1 MQECFPVG
9 CVPSAAVAVWW
20 GVSAHGGVCLGGI
33 CLGRSA
39 WPGGVHLPPVDR
51 ILDTCFWKHY
61 LSTTSFA
68 DGAPFWAFG
77 KSWIHHCSSYSF
89 YNILV
94 QTDLTRRLQNLQGQ
108 TIAAETWLQ
117 VTEIRNTNIK
127 YFNLQ
132 SFHDTVEHDSFGHK
146 ERFEIYLKL
155 EYVCHCVWVNLLL
168 YS

>member
-1 MQECFPVG
+1 MKVSVNLSHFYLYSPYIFFFSGKSRGARDTCPPLQFFFIFMQECFPVG

-68 DGAPFWAFG
+68 DDAPFWVFG

-108 TIAAETWLQ
+108 TIAAEMW
-117 VTEIRNTNIK
+117 
-127 YFNLQ
+127 
-132 SFHDTVEHDSFGHK
+132 
-146 ERFEIYLKL
+146 
-155 EYVCHCVWVNLLL
+155 
-168 YS
+168 